1 MSAVNP
7 TAVTTGRAAVAPDA
21 VRWFRRQGRLS
32 MPKAR
37 LVCLPHAG
45 GAATLFRNWSGGLP
59 LEVEVLAAR
68 YPGRQDRF
76 LEPCVETMAE
86 LADRVTDALMPY
98 LDEPLALFGHSLGSD
113 VAYEVAV
120 RLEGRFGVS
129 PRHLF
134 VSGSVAPHAAEPHEL
149 HELTDEE
156 LLAEVFRLDSPGSAL
171 LADPELA
178 ALTLPSLRADYAISS
193 AYRPVLAEMTR
204 VRAPITAF
212 TGDADPLVPVESV
225 RTWADLTDGGYHER
239 VFHGGHFFL
248 ESHRAEILGL
258 IGSRLRSLG

>member
-1 MSAVNP
+1 MSTATP
-7 TAVTTGRAAVAPDA
+7 TAGARSRAAVAPDA
-21 VRWFRRQGRLS
+21 ARWFRRQGRLS
-32 MPKAR
+32 LPKAR

-76 LEPCVETMAE
+76 LEPCVATMAE
-86 LADRVTDALMPY
+86 LADRIADALVPY
-98 LDEPLALFGHSLGSD
+98 LGEPLALFGHSLGSD
-113 VAYEVAV
+113 VAYEVTV
-120 RLEGRFGVS
+120 RLEQRFGVS

-134 VSGSVAPHAAEPHEL
+134 VSGSVAPHAAEPHEM

-156 LLAEVFRLDSPGSAL
+156 LLEEVFRLDSPGSAL

-193 AYRPVLAEMTR
+193 GYRPALAELTR
-204 VRAPITAF
+204 VRTPITAF
-212 TGDADPLVPVESV
+212 TGDADPLVPAESV
-225 RTWADLTDGGYHER
+225 RSWGELTDGGYHER

-248 ESHRAEILGL
+248 ESHRAEMLGL
-258 IGSRLRSLG
+258 IGSRLRSLA